1 MMVMKKF
8 AQCLLAIA
16 LLVAAGMG
24 FAQTERFPAKPIQ
37 IIQTGS
43 PGSQSDTL
51 LRFLAAGVQKALG
64 QPVVIQTQSS
74 AAGIVG
80 IDQARRA
87 APDGYTI
94 FYGGNTAMAANV
106 HLFKTLTYDPVRDF
120 DPITLVTA
128 NPLVLVVRADLPIKS
143 VTELVAYA
151 KARPGQMNYGV
162 GNSGNKVAVSLLESL
177 TGMKAT
183 DIPYK
188 GATPAMLDLVAGR
201 LDFYM
206 SDPVVAEPFIK
217 QGKVRALAVT
227 GAARLPSLQSLP
239 TIAEAGVTGYTD
251 IVSFLGMYA
260 PHGTPK
266 AVIDTLNDAF
276 VKTINSKEGQEFYER
291 VGMVPKTST
300 PQGLA
305 SYLKEQI
312 DFWGH
317 LVKVSGIQPQ

>member
-1 MMVMKKF
+1 MKKLVHR
-8 AQCLLAIA
+8 LLLI
-16 LLVAAGMG
+16 AGMAASG
-24 FAQTERFPAKPIQ
+24 LALAQADRFPSKPIQ
-37 IIQTGS
+37 IIQTGT

-51 LRFLAAGVQKALG
+51 VRFLAAGVQKALG

-74 AAGIVG
+74 AAGTIGV
-80 IDQARRA
+80 DQARRA

-94 FYGGNTAMAANV
+94 FYGGNTVMAANV

-120 DPITLVTA
+120 EPITLVTA
-128 NPLVLVVRADLPIKS
+128 NPLVLVVRSDLPIKS
-143 VTELVAYA
+143 VSELIAYA

-177 TGMKAT
+177 TGMQT
-183 DIPYK
+183 TEISYK
-188 GATPAMLDLVAGR
+188 GATPAMMDLVAGR

-217 QGKVRALAVT
+217 QGKIRALAVT
-227 GAARLPSLQSLP
+227 APARLPSMQSLP
-239 TIAEAGVTGYTD
+239 TMAEAGVKGYTD
-251 IVSFLGMYA
+251 IASFLGMYA
-260 PHGTPK
+260 PRGTPK

-276 VKTINSKEGQEFYER
+276 VKVINSKEGQAYYEQ

-305 SYLKEQI
+305 TYLKEQI
-312 DFWGH
+312 DFWGQ